1 MLVFDSFGQ
10 IGTWRGW
17 KCDPKLSWYESM
29 MGQDQLGQ
37 KLRKCHHLGP
47 RYDFFTKK
55 ISDLL
60 SSRQSNICCCH
71 NACWFHQLVLCW
83 YLHQPEQVKSQ
94 KLLFNTNSEVRE
106 KNIAWEIL
114 TRADFAVINQDTTE
128 QTKTFYCLHVQNS
141 QKKNSCYRAHCIRLK
156 LHFRHSLPSLS
167 SCIAGCK
174 RWR

>member
-60 SSRQSNICCCH
+60 SSRQSNIYCCWCQTP
-71 NACWFHQLVLCW
+71 CIPDYLIFVTYVLFFFISFVFTCKNNCCTCQNNW
-83 YLHQPEQVKSQ
+83 CTCQNNWCKIYFGRWKNYYRHPNVPSEKGVQHRVPNVPSDKVSNTGAPNN
-94 KLLFNTNSEVRE
+94 LLD
-106 KNIAWEIL
+106 I
-114 TRADFAVINQDTTE
+114 
-128 QTKTFYCLHVQNS
+128 
-141 QKKNSCYRAHCIRLK
+141 
-156 LHFRHSLPSLS
+156 
-167 SCIAGCK
+167 
-174 RWR
+174 